1 MIKIED
7 IQEGSLWYEVRGKKF
22 LWRLRFYNP
31 NTKSEDKVS
40 ITLNSNSSQA
50 KTKARQLLLKKAKA
64 KIDEEVNILDP
75 NLSITS
81 FCFEE
86 VANIWIDD
94 SQTKLKPSTLI
105 QRKRIIKLFCKKF
118 GEQPMSEFTVFQLQN
133 YFNRLKLKKSTINI
147 YFQVMKLFFDFAE
160 RMEIIENNVLKK
172 VRITYPRKTIEDYQ
186 KLERKFFT
194 WSDLSFVFEE
204 MSKSSNPQ
212 TQRIKLILEFLFLTG
227 LRYCELAAL
236 KVENYD
242 TDNKVISIESDI
254 DYSEG
259 ISKKRHVTTKTLSSY
274 RRVPL
279 TGRAIDIIEQ
289 IISENQR
296 NISYGYSDYGYIFT
310 SRTGNPWSISGINRS
325 FRNFGKR
332 TGLDKQFSCHCMRH
346 SHISLL
352 AELEVSQ
359 KAVMQRVGHSS
370 SRITNEIY
378 THVTPKMNQKLLEKL
393 NSFSGQKV
401 VKTE

>member
-1 MIKIED
+1 
-7 IQEGSLWYEVRGKKF
+7 
-22 LWRLRFYNP
+22 
-31 NTKSEDKVS
+31 
-40 ITLNSNSSQA
+40 
-50 KTKARQLLLKKAKA
+50 
-64 KIDEEVNILDP
+64 
-75 NLSITS
+75 
-81 FCFEE
+81 
-86 VANIWIDD
+86 
-94 SQTKLKPSTLI
+94 
-105 QRKRIIKLFCKKF
+105 
-118 GEQPMSEFTVFQLQN
+118 
-133 YFNRLKLKKSTINI
+133 
-147 YFQVMKLFFDFAE
+147 
-160 RMEIIENNVLKK
+160 MEIIENNVLKK

-194 WSDLSFVFEE
+194 WSDLSIVFEE

-401 VKTE
+401 GKTE